1 MCWVYLLKDK
11 SETSHVLEI
20 FYSMIKTQY
29 DSIIRFF
36 RTDDG
41 TEFFN
46 YVINAFLSIGFIHQ
60 SSCTNT
66 PQQNGVSEWKN
77 RHLLEVSRSL
87 LFTSN
92 VRKYFL
98 GNALHP
104 VF

>member
-87 LFTSN
+87 LFTYN

-98 GNALHP
+98 GDALHP